1 MIAVI
6 AFGGNALLRPE
17 DHGTVVEQ
25 LHRANDAALWLVPLT
40 HQGYKLVVVHGNGP
54 QVGNLMIQMEEAATK
69 IPPLPV
75 DVCDAMTEGS
85 MGYLLE
91 TAIQNQFRKMGKGV
105 RMATILTPV
114 QVAADDPGFQNP
126 TKPIGPFYTKFR
138 AEQLAKEFLWTLKE
152 DAGRGWRKVVPS
164 PKPRKILNIDLIR
177 EILKAR
183 EVVVAGGGGGIPVT
197 TDSDGSWHG
206 VEAVIDKDYTAS
218 LIAQEL
224 NADLF
229 IILTGV
235 ARVARD
241 YGQPTQKFFSQITLR
256 EAKAMMAKGQFPPGS
271 MGPKIDAAIQ
281 FVEATNKPVLIT
293 DSQTLAMALEHE
305 SGTYIVKDPPEEE
318 KKK

>member
-17 DHGTVVEQ
+17 DNGTVTEQ

-40 HQGYKLVVVHGNGP
+40 HQGYKLAVVHGNGP
-54 QVGNLMIQMEEAATK
+54 QVGNLTIQMEEAATK
-69 IPPLPV
+69 IPPLPI

-91 TAIQNQFRKMGKGV
+91 TAIQNQFKKMGKAV

-114 QVAADDPGFQNP
+114 QVDGADPGFKNP

-138 AEQLAKEFLWTLKE
+138 AEQLSKEFGWTLKE

-164 PKPRKILNIDLIR
+164 PKPQKILNMDLIR
-177 EILKAR
+177 EILKVR
-183 EVVVAGGGGGIPVT
+183 DVVVAGGGGGIPVT
-197 TDSDGSWHG
+197 VDADGIWRG

-241 YGQPTQKFFSQITLR
+241 YGKPSQKFYSELTLS
-256 EAKAMMAKGQFPPGS
+256 EARALMAEGQFPAGS
-271 MGPKIDAAIQ
+271 MGPKIDAALQ

-293 DSQTLAMALEHE
+293 DSQTLAMALEKK
-305 SGTYIVKDPPEEE
+305 SGTYLVKDPPEEE
-318 KKK
+318 TK

>member
-1 MIAVI
+1 
-6 AFGGNALLRPE
+6 
-17 DHGTVVEQ
+17 
-25 LHRANDAALWLVPLT
+25 
-40 HQGYKLVVVHGNGP
+40 
-54 QVGNLMIQMEEAATK
+54 
-69 IPPLPV
+69 
-75 DVCDAMTEGS
+75 MTEGS

-91 TAIQNQFRKMGKGV
+91 TAMQNQFRKMGKAV

-114 QVAADDPGFQNP
+114 QVDADDPGFKNP

-138 AEQLAKEFLWTLKE
+138 AEQLSKEFRWTLKE

-164 PKPRKILNIDLIR
+164 PKPRRILNIDLIR
-177 EILKAR
+177 EILKVR
-183 EVVVAGGGGGIPVT
+183 ELVVAGGGGGIPVT

-241 YGQPTQKFFSQITLR
+241 YGQPTQKFFSEITLD
-256 EAKAMMAKGQFPPGS
+256 EAKAMMAQGQFPPGS

-293 DSQTLAMALEHE
+293 DSQTLAMALEGK
-305 SGTYIVKDPPEEE
+305 SGTYIVKNPSKEEE
-318 KKK
+318 K

>member
-1 MIAVI
+1 
-6 AFGGNALLRPE
+6 LRPE
-17 DHGTVVEQ
+17 DNGTVAEQ

-40 HQGYKLVVVHGNGP
+40 HQGYKLAVVHGNGP
-54 QVGNLMIQMEEAATK
+54 QVGNLAIQMEEAATK
-69 IPPLPV
+69 IPPLPI

-91 TAIQNQFRKMGKGV
+91 TAIQNQFRKMGRAV

-114 QVAADDPGFQNP
+114 QVDAADPGFQNP
-126 TKPIGPFYTKFR
+126 TKPIGPYYTKFR
-138 AEQLAKEFLWTLKE
+138 AEQLSKEFHWTLKE

-164 PKPRKILNIDLIR
+164 PKPQRILNMDLIR
-177 EILKAR
+177 EILKVR
-183 EVVVAGGGGGIPVT
+183 DVVVAGGGGGIPVT
-197 TDSDGSWHG
+197 VDRDGSWKG

-229 IILTGV
+229 IILPGV

-241 YGQPTQKFFSQITLR
+241 YGQPTQKFYSQLTLS
-256 EAKAMMAKGQFPPGS
+256 EAKALMAEGQFPAGS
-271 MGPKIDAAIQ
+271 MGPKIDAALQ

-293 DSQTLAMALEHE
+293 DSQTLAMALEHQ

-318 KKK
+318 K

>member
-17 DHGTVVEQ
+17 DNGTVTEQ

-40 HQGYKLVVVHGNGP
+40 HQGYKLAVVHGNGP
-54 QVGNLMIQMEEAATK
+54 QVGNLAIQMEEAATK
-69 IPPLPV
+69 IPPLPI

-91 TAIQNQFRKMGKGV
+91 TAIQNQFKKMGRQV

-114 QVAADDPGFQNP
+114 QVDADDPGFKNP
-126 TKPIGPFYTKFR
+126 TKPIGPYYTKFR
-138 AEQLAKEFLWTLKE
+138 AEQLSKEFHWTLKE

-164 PKPRKILNIDLIR
+164 PKPQRVLNMDLVR
-177 EILKAR
+177 DILKVR
-183 EVVVAGGGGGIPVT
+183 DVVVAGGGGGIPVT
-197 TDSDGSWHG
+197 VDRDGSWKG

-235 ARVARD
+235 ARD
-241 YGQPTQKFFSQITLR
+241 WGQPTQKFYSQLTLS
-256 EAKAMMAKGQFPPGS
+256 EAKALMAEGQFPAGS
-271 MGPKIDAAIQ
+271 MGPKIDAALQ

-293 DSQTLAMALEHE
+293 DSQTLAMALEHK
-305 SGTYIVKDPPEEE
+305 SGTYIVKDPPAEES
-318 KKK
+318 K